1 MFGKDTFNVRVVE
14 NCMAPRIREGDY
26 AYVDPDEPATHGRLV
41 AVWDKA
47 QRGTLIRL
55 LIERD
60 GRRVLRTMDESCPDQ
75 TVDSS
80 NETDIQGVV
89 VFVGRRV

>member
-1 MFGKDTFNVRVVE
+1 MFGKDTFIVRLAGTSTTRCV
-14 NCMAPRIREGDY
+14 RDGDY
-26 AYVDPDEPATHGRLV
+26 AYVDPDEPAAHGRLV
-41 AVWDKA
+41 AVRDEA
-47 QRGTLIRL
+47 QLQTSIRL

-60 GRRVLRTMDESCPDQ
+60 GQRVLRTLDESCPDRV
-75 TVDSS
+75 VDAS